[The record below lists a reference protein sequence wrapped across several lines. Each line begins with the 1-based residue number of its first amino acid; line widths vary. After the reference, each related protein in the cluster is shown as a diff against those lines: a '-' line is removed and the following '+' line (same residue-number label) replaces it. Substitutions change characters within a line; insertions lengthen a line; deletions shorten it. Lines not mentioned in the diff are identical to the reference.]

1 MGDSGRECLDP
12 VKPLPR
18 RTKATIVAGL
28 ALAALTVC
36 AWLVHLVRDPR
47 DVPAGQP
54 PLVRVDAATFAEV
67 REQFNAA
74 GSTTRIVALFSP
86 T

>member
-1 MGDSGRECLDP
+1 M
-12 VKPLPR
+12 KPLPR
-18 RTKATIVAGL
+18 RTKVTIAAGL
-28 ALAALTVC
+28 ALAGLSVC

-47 DVPAGQP
+47 DVPPGQP
-54 PLVRVDAATFAEV
+54 PLVRIAAANVDEV

-74 GSTTRIVALFSP
+74 ASSTRVVALFSP